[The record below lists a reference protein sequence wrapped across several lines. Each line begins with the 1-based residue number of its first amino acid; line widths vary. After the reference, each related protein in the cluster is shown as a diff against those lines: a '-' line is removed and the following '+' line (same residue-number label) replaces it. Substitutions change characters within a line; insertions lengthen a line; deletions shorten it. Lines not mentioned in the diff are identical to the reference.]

1 MCQLV
6 LAGLCIRLRTARHA
20 DMRRFMQGV
29 EHDEDADLE
38 AAIAASLAHTEGTT
52 PAMPAFSVVSSATAT
67 APRTAAARPCG
78 SSAAAGPRTGTT
90 DLNSLSSASHDAGD
104 ADRVT
109 DASQGVCELA
119 VKLPTSKRLVS
130 KFGAAQPLSSVASW
144 LAEKGW
150 DMQQHRLVLTYP
162 RLVLSDLSKSLK
174 AHGLTSARETLVLE
188 LAPAAQ

>member
-67 APRTAAARPCG
+67 APRT
-78 SSAAAGPRTGTT
+78 AAAGPRTGTT